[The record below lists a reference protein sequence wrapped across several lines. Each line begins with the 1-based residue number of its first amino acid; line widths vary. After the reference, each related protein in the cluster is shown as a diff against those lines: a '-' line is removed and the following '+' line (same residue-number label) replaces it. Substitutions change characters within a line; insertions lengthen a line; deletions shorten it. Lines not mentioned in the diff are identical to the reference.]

1 MGKFNPDIVIS
12 QFIKDYILGRRGY
25 RLDERFVLRD
35 GKRRPLAIVV
45 PGGAYAMVCSYI
57 EGVPIAKRLNELGI
71 SAVIVYYRVGKAA
84 RYPAP
89 QEDLARAVRELLAR
103 GEELMLDTGGYSIWG
118 ASAGGIWPRPS
129 ELKAWATGAIHSP
142 LPKPLCSATP

>member
-45 PGGAYAMVCSYI
+45 PGAPTRWSAAISRACRSRKGSMSWVY
-57 EGVPIAKRLNELGI
+57 RL
-71 SAVIVYYRVGKAA
+71 
-84 RYPAP
+84 
-89 QEDLARAVRELLAR
+89 
-103 GEELMLDTGGYSIWG
+103 
-118 ASAGGIWPRPS
+118 
-129 ELKAWATGAIHSP
+129 
-142 LPKPLCSATP
+142 